1 METWAQETKS
11 WKNIGA
17 DFILTYLPT
26 ACKTNVSSFHGLE
39 TCFTRKSVDFLS
51 WKKISY
57 FCATS
62 LILVMRGIEWSL
74 RAFADMEPVRVFLRT
89 QAVIKFAL
97 QLAST
102 LENAEC
108 K

>member
-1 METWAQETKS
+1 MEK
-11 WKNIGA
+11 
-17 DFILTYLPT
+17 
-26 ACKTNVSSFHGLE
+26 
-39 TCFTRKSVDFLS
+39 DFLFLCHEFNS
-51 WKKISY
+51 GY
-57 FCATS
+57 
-62 LILVMRGIEWSL
+62 MRGIEWSL
-74 RAFADMEPVRVFLRT
+74 RAFADMEPVRVFLQT